1 MDKRPAFQRLCTLS
15 LLSNL
20 SNSGRTTNLQV
31 ANDDVMWSVY
41 FRRGKIIFASHSI
54 DPLERLQ
61 RHLNRLGHK
70 KMPGLDEA
78 RARINVWE
86 LAQSQDYLLLD
97 QWVSGNL
104 LVSSEMAKVIEG
116 LIIEVIS
123 SLLLVNEGY
132 FRLDDSKVLPAS
144 LVIEHPSIL
153 SECQRRLSAWQLL
166 GPQIISPY
174 QRPCLSEP
182 AKTHIN
188 LPPKLAKT
196 LRGFSSFYQ
205 LGVLCQQDELELAKI
220 LHPHIEVGEI
230 RLYNPIPPFNKLP
243 STFVKESRKLSKTTL
258 KSSEKNVDKS
268 ALTSAIATSRQILS
282 TEAPAKIIAEKIV
295 NPIISKPQERVRKN
309 LDIAEFSSNVVPKD
323 LTTEDLLARSFI
335 GGNKTNQQYTIACV
349 DDSPTMLETLRK
361 YLDDET
367 LSVALISN
375 PVSAL
380 MKIIRL
386 KPKLILLDVTMAS
399 IDGYEL
405 CRLVRNNSYFRDT
418 PIIMVTGNTGIVDR
432 VKTRLVGASG
442 YLAKPF
448 EQTDLLKMVFKHLK
462 P

>member
-1 MDKRPAFQRLCTLS
+1 MDKRPAFQRLCTFS

-20 SNSGRTTNLQV
+20 SNSGRTTNLQI
-31 ANDDVMWSVY
+31 ANEFVTWSVY
-41 FRRGKIIFASHSI
+41 FKRGRIVFASHSI
-54 DPLERLQ
+54 DPFERLQ
-61 RHLNRLGHK
+61 RHLNRVGHK

-86 LAQSQDYLLLD
+86 LAKEQDYLLLN
-97 QWVSGNL
+97 QWVSKNL
-104 LVSSEMAKVIEG
+104 LLSSEMAKVIEG
-116 LIIEVIS
+116 LIAEVIS

-144 LVIEHPSIL
+144 FIVERPAIL
-153 SECQRRLSAWQLL
+153 SECQTRLSAWQLL

-182 AKTHIN
+182 AKTHIQ
-188 LPPKLAKT
+188 LPPNLAKT
-196 LRGFSSFYQ
+196 LKGFSSFYQ
-205 LGVLCQQDELELAKI
+205 LGVLCHQDELELAKI
-220 LHPHIEVGEI
+220 LHPHIEGGDI

-243 STFVKESRKLSKTTL
+243 STFVKESRKFSKTTL
-258 KSSEKNVDKS
+258 KSSENNLDES
-268 ALTSAIATSRQILS
+268 ALTSAIATSRQIS
-282 TEAPAKIIAEKIV
+282 GSEAPAKKITEKIV
-295 NPIISKPQERVRKN
+295 NPIIPQPLERVTKN
-309 LDIAEFSSNVVPKD
+309 LDIASNLVSNK
-323 LTTEDLLARSFI
+323 LKTEDLLARSFI
-335 GGNKTNQQYTIACV
+335 GGNKKNQQYTIACV
-349 DDSPTMLETLRK
+349 DDSPTMLATLRK

-367 LSVALISN
+367 LSVELISN

-418 PIIMVTGNTGIVDR
+418 PIIMVTGNTGILDR
-432 VKTRLVGASG
+432 VKARLVGASG

>member
-1 MDKRPAFQRLCTLS
+1 MDNPPAFQRLCTLS

-20 SNSGRTTNLQV
+20 SNSGRTTNLQI
-31 ANDDVMWSVY
+31 ANEFVTWSVY
-41 FRRGKIIFASHSI
+41 FKRGRIVFASHSI
-54 DPLERLQ
+54 DPFERLQ

-104 LVSSEMAKVIEG
+104 LLSSEMAKVIEG
-116 LIIEVIS
+116 LIIEFIS

-144 LVIEHPSIL
+144 FVIEHPSIL

-188 LPPKLAKT
+188 LPLKLAKT
-196 LRGFSSFYQ
+196 LKGFSSFYQ
-205 LGVLCQQDELELAKI
+205 LGVNSQQDELELAKI

-243 STFVKESRKLSKTTL
+243 NTFVKECRKFSRTTL
-258 KSSEKNVDKS
+258 KSSEKNVDES
-268 ALTSAIATSRQILS
+268 ALASARATSRQILS
-282 TEAPAKIIAEKIV
+282 TQAPAKKITGTTV
-295 NPIISKPQERVRKN
+295 NPIAPQPLERVMKN
-309 LDIAEFSSNVVPKD
+309 VGETLTVVPND
-323 LTTEDLLARSFI
+323 LTTEALLARSFI
-335 GGNKTNQQYTIACV
+335 GENRKDQQYTIACV
-349 DDSPTMLETLRK
+349 DDSPTMLATLRK

-367 LSVALISN
+367 LSVELISN

-405 CRLVRNNSYFRDT
+405 CGLVRNHSSFRDT

-432 VKTRLVGASG
+432 VKARLVGASG

-448 EQTDLLKMVFKHLK
+448 KQTDLLKMVFKHLK